1 MSARATAAAD
11 YGAPPL
17 ARKRRLPMK
26 LQKLRSIRA
35 KLFSSFGLVLV
46 LMLVVGILGIT
57 KVDAVGANADTVG
70 QNSLPSMVAVKTI
83 DGLSMDYRG
92 VQFAYVTA
100 TTATEQAG
108 LAHQLAHGVTTT
120 AATFKSYIPLIADA
134 QDRADMKRLQT
145 DWATYVRQ
153 TKGLT
158 QAGNPA

>member
-83 DGLSMDYRG
+83 DGLSMDYRA
-92 VQFAYVTA
+92 VQFTYVAA
-100 TTATEQAG
+100 TTATEQPSF
-108 LAHQLAHGVTTT
+108 TT
-120 AATFKSYIPLIADA
+120 
-134 QDRADMKRLQT
+134 Q
-145 DWATYVRQ
+145 
-153 TKGLT
+153 LT
-158 QAGNPA
+158 QTIPA